1 MSETRTRLP
10 FSSFLTFL
18 YGAVAILTPPSSS
31 TSFDTYVFGGC
42 TIQKYI
48 PNSPFHAN
56 LNLLLGRL
64 VGSATSAAYAN
75 FTVVGSTSQDTIY
88 GLYQC
93 RGDLNSGD
101 CSKCV
106 AGSVSRLGTI
116 CSDAC
121 GGALQ
126 LEGCFVKYDN
136 KSFFG
141 VEDKTV
147 VVKKCG
153 PSIGSDLDALTGV
166 DAALAYLVSDGGTY
180 RTGGGGDVRSVAQC
194 VGDLSVSDCQD
205 CISDAIKLLKSGC
218 GNSAWGD
225 LFLAKC
231 YARFTR
237 GAAHAQDDGNG
248 YGRGYGNGHK
258 DSNDNENEVNKTLA
272 IIIGLIAAVA
282 LLTLFITYLNK
293 KCENRKGG
301 K

>member
-1 MSETRTRLP
+1 MSATERRFS

-18 YGAVAILTPPSSS
+18 YGAIVILTPPSSS
-31 TSFDTYVFGGC
+31 ASLDTFVFVGC

-48 PNSPFHAN
+48 PNSPYDSN
-56 LNLLLGRL
+56 LNLLLTRL
-64 VGSATSAAYAN
+64 VASAASATYGN
-75 FTVVGSTSQDTIY
+75 FTVLGSASQNTIY

-101 CSKCV
+101 CSQCV
-106 AGSVSRLGTI
+106 AGAVSRLGTI

-153 PSIGSDLDALTGV
+153 ASIGSDVDALTGV
-166 DAALAYLVSDGGTY
+166 DAALEYLVSSGGTY
-180 RTGGGGDVRSVAQC
+180 KTGGSGDVRSVAQC
-194 VGDLSVSDCQD
+194 VGDLSASECQD
-205 CISDAIKLLKSGC
+205 CVSDAIGRLKSAC
-218 GNSAWGD
+218 GPYSWGD

-237 GAAHAQDDGNG
+237 GADHAQDNGNG
-248 YGRGYGNGHK
+248 FGYANANANGNSK
-258 DSNDNENEVNKTLA
+258 S
-272 IIIGLIAAVA
+272 I
-282 LLTLFITYLNK
+282 F
-293 KCENRKGG
+293 
-301 K
+301 